1 MLKQNLLTN
10 STKQL
15 LGQYYTTTDPFNNS
29 GAFRSWYQM
38 VPKDTILEP
47 FAGAGHL
54 FSYVNAEWHGYDIE
68 PNHPDVVYR
77 DTFKEFP
84 TGYRVCITNPPYLA
98 KTVVS
103 RKKLPITLTHE
114 DMYLDALQLMLDNCE
129 YVAAIIPSTFWNQRL
144 FKNRLYAWDKFDMQL
159 FSDTDAPAGVAYF
172 VPHRVEHT
180 RTFVNGEEIVLTSDN
195 TPIKTDFPVR
205 FNPRDLAPILVN
217 GIDTNTQNNIH
228 LRMLQDDDVPSLV
241 NSAGECKSTN
251 RNHFPI
257 ESTIVKETDLP
268 AINAMIDQWR
278 HETKDFFLTSFKSPM
293 ASGKYRKRISF
304 LEVRWLLDRFYRDK
318 LPETPLEAP
327 VSVLNYL

>member
-1 MLKQNLLTN
+1 M
-10 STKQL
+10 SKQL

-54 FSYVNAEWHGYDIE
+54 FSYVNAEWDGYDIE
-68 PNHPDVVYR
+68 PNHDAVQYR
-77 DTFKEFP
+77 DTFKDFP

-103 RKKLPITLTHE
+103 RKKLDVQLIHE

-129 YVAAIIPSTFWNQRL
+129 YVAAIVPSTFWNQKL
-144 FKNRLYAWDKFDMQL
+144 FKDRLYAWDKFDMQL

-172 VPHRVEHT
+172 VPHKVEHT
-180 RTFVNGEEIVLTSDN
+180 RTFVNGKEIVLTSDN
-195 TPIKTDFPVR
+195 TPTKTDFPVR

-228 LRMLQDDDVPSLV
+228 LRMMQDHDVPALV
-241 NSAGECKSTN
+241 NSMGECKSTN

-257 ESTIVKETDLP
+257 ESTMVKETDLP

-304 LEVRWLLDRFYRDK
+304 LEVRWLLHRFYVDK
-318 LPETPLEAP
+318 RRETTLESS
-327 VSVLNYL
+327 VSVLNYLT

>member
-1 MLKQNLLTN
+1 M
-10 STKQL
+10 SKQL

-29 GAFRSWYQM
+29 DAFRSWYQM
-38 VPKDTILEP
+38 VPKTTILEP

-54 FSYVNAEWHGYDIE
+54 FSYVDAVWDGYDIE
-68 PNHPDVVYR
+68 PNHPDVEYR
-77 DTFKEFP
+77 NTFKYFP

-103 RKKLPITLTHE
+103 RKKLPVQLIHE
-114 DMYLDALQLMLDNCE
+114 DMYLDALQLCLDNCE

-144 FKNRLYAWDKFDMQL
+144 FKDRLYAWDKFDMQL

-172 VPHRVEHT
+172 VPHNVEHT
-180 RTFVNGEEIVLTSDN
+180 RTFVNGEEIVLTSEN
-195 TPIKTDFPVR
+195 TPIKTDFPCT
-205 FNPRDLAPILVN
+205 FNPPDLAPILCN

-228 LRMLQDDDVPSLV
+228 LRVLQDKDVPSLV
-241 NSAGECKSTN
+241 NDAGVCKNTN

-257 ESTIVKETDLP
+257 ASTMINEADLP
-268 AINAMIDQWR
+268 AINALINQWR
-278 HETKDFFLTSFKSPM
+278 DETKDFFLTSFKSPM

-304 LEVRWLLDRFYRDK
+304 LEIRWLLHRFYLDK
-318 LPETPLEAP
+318 CPETPLESP

>member
-1 MLKQNLLTN
+1 
-10 STKQL
+10 
-15 LGQYYTTTDPFNNS
+15 
-29 GAFRSWYQM
+29 M

-68 PNHPDVVYR
+68 PNHDAVQYR
-77 DTFKEFP
+77 DTFKDFP

-103 RKKLPITLTHE
+103 RKKLPVQLIHE

-129 YVAAIIPSTFWNQRL
+129 YVAAIVPSTFWNQKL
-144 FKNRLYAWDKFDMQL
+144 FKDRLYAWDKFDMQL

-172 VPHRVEHT
+172 VPQKVEHT

-195 TPIKTDFPVR
+195 TPTKTDFPVR

-228 LRMLQDDDVPSLV
+228 LRMLQDHDVPALV
-241 NSAGECKSTN
+241 NSMGECKSTN

-257 ESTIVKETDLP
+257 ESTMVKETDLP
-268 AINAMIDQWR
+268 AINALIDQWR

-304 LEVRWLLDRFYRDK
+304 LEVRWLLHRFYVDK
-318 LPETPLEAP
+318 HRETALGSS
-327 VSVLNYL
+327 VSVLNYLT

>member
-1 MLKQNLLTN
+1 MC
-10 STKQL
+10 
-15 LGQYYTTTDPFNNS
+15 
-29 GAFRSWYQM
+29 
-38 VPKDTILEP
+38 I
-47 FAGAGHL
+47 
-54 FSYVNAEWHGYDIE
+54 
-68 PNHPDVVYR
+68 R
-77 DTFKEFP
+77 DS
-84 TGYRVCITNPPYLA
+84 PPYLA

-103 RKKLPITLTHE
+103 RKKLPVQLIHE

-144 FKNRLYAWDKFDMQL
+144 FKDRLYAWDKFDMQL

-172 VPHRVEHT
+172 VPHKVEHT

-241 NSAGECKSTN
+241 NSAGERKSTN

-304 LEVRWLLDRFYRDK
+304 LEVRWLLDRFYRDR

-327 VSVLNYL
+327 RSVLNYI

>member
-1 MLKQNLLTN
+1 MKNKEESIVN
-10 STKQL
+10 KQL
-15 LGQYYTTTDPFNNS
+15 LGQYYTTIDPFS
-29 GAFRSWYQM
+29 ISDAFSAWFNM
-38 VPKDTILEP
+38 VPEDETILEP

-54 FSYVNAEWHGYDIE
+54 FSYINREWKGYDLE
-68 PNHPDVVYR
+68 PNHPEVQHR
-77 DTFKEFP
+77 DTLEEFP
-84 TGYRVCITNPPYLA
+84 TGYRVCVTNPPYLA

-103 RKKLPITLTHE
+103 RKKLPVQLIHE

-144 FKNRLYAWDKFDMQL
+144 FKDRLYAWDKFDMKL

-195 TPIKTDFPVR
+195 TPTKTDFHVR

-228 LRMLQDDDVPSLV
+228 LRMLQDNDVPSLV

-257 ESTIVKETDLP
+257 ESTIVKEADLP

-278 HETKDFFLTSFKSPM
+278 DETMDFFLTSFKSPM

-304 LEVRWLLDRFYRDK
+304 MEVRWLLWKFYMPVEK
-318 LPETPLEAP
+318 VSQNPLESA
-327 VSVLNYL
+327 LYTL

>member
-1 MLKQNLLTN
+1 MN
-10 STKQL
+10 KQL

-68 PNHPDVVYR
+68 PNHDAVQYR
-77 DTFKEFP
+77 DTFKDFP

-103 RKKLPITLTHE
+103 RKKLPVQLIHE

-129 YVAAIIPSTFWNQRL
+129 YVAAIVPSTFWNQKL
-144 FKNRLYAWDKFDMQL
+144 FKDRLYAWDKFDMQL

-172 VPHRVEHT
+172 VPQKVEHT

-195 TPIKTDFPVR
+195 TPTKTDFPVR

-228 LRMLQDDDVPSLV
+228 LRMLQDHDVPSLV
-241 NSAGECKSTN
+241 NSMGECKSTN

-257 ESTIVKETDLP
+257 ESTMVKETDLP
-268 AINAMIDQWR
+268 AINALIDQWR

-293 ASGKYRKRISF
+293 TSGKYRKRISF
-304 LEVRWLLDRFYRDK
+304 LEVRWLLHRFYVDRH
-318 LPETPLEAP
+318 PETTLESS
-327 VSVLNYL
+327 VSVLNYLT

>member
-1 MLKQNLLTN
+1 MN
-10 STKQL
+10 KQL

-29 GAFRSWYQM
+29 GAFQSWYQM

-68 PNHPDVVYR
+68 PNHPDVEYR
-77 DTFKEFP
+77 NTLENFP

-103 RKKLPITLTHE
+103 RKKLPVQLIHE

-129 YVAAIIPSTFWNQRL
+129 YVAAIIPSTFWNQKL
-144 FKNRLYAWDKFDMQL
+144 FKDRLYAWDKFDMQL

-172 VPHRVEHT
+172 VPHTVDKT
-180 RTFVNGEEIVLTSDN
+180 RTFVNGKEIFLTSDN

-205 FNPRDLAPILVN
+205 FNPKGLAPILVN
-217 GIDTNTQNNIH
+217 GIDTNKENNIH
-228 LRMLQDDDVPSLV
+228 LRMMQDCDIPALV
-241 NSAGECKSTN
+241 DAKGECKSTN

-257 ESTIVKETDLP
+257 ETTEVKEGDLD
-268 AINAMIDQWR
+268 AINEMIEQWR
-278 HETKDFFLTSFKSPM
+278 TETQDFFLTSFKSPM
-293 ASGKYRKRISF
+293 TSGKYRKRISF
-304 LEVRWLLDRFYRDK
+304 LEVRWFLSKYYG
-318 LPETPLEAP
+318 TVGQVAH
-327 VSVLNYL
+327 

>member
-1 MLKQNLLTN
+1 MVL
-10 STKQL
+10 SKQL

-38 VPKDTILEP
+38 VPKTTILEP

-68 PNHPDVVYR
+68 PNHPDVEYR
-77 DTFKEFP
+77 NTFEQFP

-103 RKKLPITLTHE
+103 RKKLPVQLIHE

-129 YVAAIIPSTFWNQRL
+129 YVAAIVPSTFWNQRL
-144 FKNRLYAWDKFDMQL
+144 FKDRLYAWDKFDMQL
-159 FSDTDAPAGVAYF
+159 FTDTDAPAGVAYF

-180 RTFVNGEEIVLTSDN
+180 RTFVNGDEIVLTSDN
-195 TPIKTDFPVR
+195 TPTKTDFHVR
-205 FNPRDLAPILVN
+205 FNPHDLAPILVN

-228 LRMLQDDDVPSLV
+228 LRMLQDNDVPSLV
-241 NSAGECKSTN
+241 NSMGKCKPTN

-257 ESTIVKETDLP
+257 ESTMVKEADLP
-268 AINAMIDQWR
+268 AINALIEQWR
-278 HETKDFFLTSFKSPM
+278 DETMDFFLTSFKSPM

-304 LEVRWLLDRFYRDK
+304 MEVRWLLNRFYADR
-318 LPETPLEAP
+318 LSETPP
-327 VSVLNYL
+327 RSPTSVLNHL

>member
-1 MLKQNLLTN
+1 M
-10 STKQL
+10 SKQL

-68 PNHPDVVYR
+68 PNHDAVQYR
-77 DTFKEFP
+77 DTFKDFP

-103 RKKLPITLTHE
+103 RKKLPVQLIHE

-129 YVAAIIPSTFWNQRL
+129 YVAAIVPSTFWNQKL
-144 FKNRLYAWDKFDMQL
+144 FKDRLYAWDKFDMQL

-172 VPHRVEHT
+172 VPHKVGHT
-180 RTFVNGEEIVLTSDN
+180 RTYVNGEEIVLTAHN
-195 TPIKTDFPVR
+195 TPTKTDFPVR

-217 GIDTNTQNNIH
+217 GIDTNTQDNIH
-228 LRMLQDDDVPSLV
+228 LRMMQDHDVPALV
-241 NSAGECKSTN
+241 NSMGECKSTN

-257 ESTIVKETDLP
+257 ESTMVKEIDLP

-304 LEVRWLLDRFYRDK
+304 LEVRWLLHRFYVDK
-318 LPETPLEAP
+318 HRETALGSS
-327 VSVLNYL
+327 VSVLNYVS